1 MPHQELNASDT
12 EDLHCALVR
21 SGPEEVVVNLD
32 IKGVD
37 KPEWIE
43 F

>member
-1 MPHQELNASDT
+1 LR
-12 EDLHCALVR
+12 CALVR

-32 IKGVD
+32 LDIVD
-37 KPEWIE
+37 KPEWID